1 MSDLALTVRQT
12 AFNLRGGLRNARAVV
27 FTIVMPVVFLV
38 LFNSVFSGSNG
49 TTRFNGA
56 TIDFAA
62 YFTPGIIAYSI
73 MLSGFNGLL
82 IALTTNR
89 ERGILKRYRGTPMP
103 PWVFLSAQILQ
114 TVVTML
120 AMAATI
126 VVIGWA
132 AYGVH
137 PQRNALGAFVL
148 YVLLGSA
155 TMCALGIACTR
166 ITTTADSASAIGP
179 FATVIL
185 AFVSGVF
192 IPVSSLPSWLRD
204 VGRVFPLAHLA
215 EGLQRTYSPA
225 TSGSGINATN
235 LAVLAA
241 WGLAALA
248 VALRTFK
255 WEPQG
260 VGT

>member
-12 AFNLRGGLRNARAVV
+12 AFNIRGGLRNARAVV

-38 LFNSVFSGSNG
+38 LFNSVFSGTNG

-82 IALTTNR
+82 IAITTNR

-114 TVVTML
+114 TVVTL
-120 AMAATI
+120 LVVAATI

-137 PQRNALGAFVL
+137 PQRDALGAFVL

-166 ITTTADSASAIGP
+166 VTTSADTASAIGP

-185 AFVSGVF
+185 AFISGVF
-192 IPVSSLPSWLRD
+192 IPVRACPIGYASRARLPARPSGGRFPARVLPGD
-204 VGRVFPLAHLA
+204 VGQRDQRDELRARRWVSPPSGGVAHLQM
-215 EGLQRTYSPA
+215 G
-225 TSGSGINATN
+225 
-235 LAVLAA
+235 AA
-241 WGLAALA
+241 GAGA
-248 VALRTFK
+248 
-255 WEPQG
+255 
-260 VGT
+260 